1 MLNEENIL
9 LNQSFSTKE
18 EAIKKAGELLVKG
31 NYVKEDY
38 IEKMLERENLSTTY
52 IGNNIAI
59 PHGTSESKNEILE
72 SGISIV
78 QVPEGVSF
86 GDDVAKVVI
95 GIAGKENTHLGLL
108 SNIAIICS
116 EMENVEKIISAKTKK
131 EILDMFGEIS
141 LWKH

>member
-18 EAIKKAGELLVKG
+18 EAIKKAGELLIKG
-31 NYVKEDY
+31 KYVKEDY
-38 IEKMLERENLSTTY
+38 IEKMLEREEISTTY

-72 SGISIV
+72 SGICII
-78 QVPEGVSF
+78 QIPEGVNF
-86 GDDVAKVVI
+86 GNGVAKVVI
-95 GIAGKENTHLGLL
+95 GIAGKENTHMGLL

-116 EMENVEKIISAKTKK
+116 EIENVEKIINAKTKK
-131 EILDMFGEIS
+131 EILDLFGEIS
-141 LWKH
+141 L

>member
-59 PHGTSESKNEILE
+59 PHGNSESKNEILE

-78 QVPEGVSF
+78 QIPEGVSF
-86 GDDVAKVVI
+86 GDGVAKVVI

-116 EMENVEKIISAKTKK
+116 EMGNVEKIVNAKTKK
-131 EILDMFGEIS
+131 EILDMFGEIN
-141 LWKH
+141 L

>member
-1 MLNEENIL
+1 MLNEDNIL

-18 EAIKKAGELLVKG
+18 EAIRVAGELLVKG
-31 NYVKEDY
+31 NYVKKDY
-38 IEKMLERENLSTTY
+38 IEKMLERENISTTY

-59 PHGTSESKNEILE
+59 PHGTSESKNDILE
-72 SGISIV
+72 SGVSIV

-86 GDDVAKVVI
+86 DDGLAKVVI

-116 EMENVEKIISAKTKK
+116 EMENVEKIINAKTKQ

-141 LWKH
+141 L